1 MWNASKHG
9 YHALHYEIAIWTVR
23 LTVQEADI
31 AIVITAKLVKS
42 LHIEGFECHL
52 MKLGLFTH

>member
-1 MWNASKHG
+1 M
-9 YHALHYEIAIWTVR
+9 AIT

-31 AIVITAKLVKS
+31 EIAITAKLVRS